1 MDVEHRNMTPPKF
14 TPNDLEEPRLGP
26 FETLLLGGGLALF
39 LALLYEMRS
48 FLNPPLIAI
57 AATILLWPMRRYRS
71 VRALLFSGG
80 FLLLFWLLSQLRVV
94 LIPFIVAYLLAYLA
108 NPLVDLLER
117 RLNVP
122 RWVSALAVTVL
133 VVGALAAILLLL
145 VPAIVGQLVELIR
158 KMLDSV
164 GELRRWLSENPL
176 LDRLEEVLPID
187 RQALVQQFTAFLQTQ
202 LNALTGRLPETLA
215 TVVQSIG
222 SLLGAL
228 TVLAI
233 LPMLI
238 FYTLKDYPKLR
249 DALISLFPKHNGRRD
264 YLMYAGTVVGN
275 YLRGQL
281 LISLIAAFNVSVALV
296 IFDVP
301 FALLIGLLAGVLNLI
316 PNLGAVVTNI
326 IALLIALL
334 FGDPPLLDA
343 VIVTGVLLG
352 QGLLEA
358 SVLSPHI
365 LSHQVGLHPVL
376 ILLSLFVFGYFLGA
390 FGLLIA
396 VPTTAIL
403 VGFYQSYRE
412 ARQKLAVTT
421 TPETTGVTG

>member
-1 MDVEHRNMTPPKF
+1 MTPPKF
-14 TPNDLEEPRLGP
+14 TPSDSDEPRLGP

-39 LALLYEMRS
+39 LALLYELRE
-48 FLNPPLIAI
+48 FLNPLLIAM
-57 AATILLWPMRRYRS
+57 AALILLWPLRRYRS
-71 VRALLFSGG
+71 VRALLRSGG
-80 FLLLFWLLSQLRVV
+80 FLLLFWVLSQLQSV
-94 LIPFIVAYLLAYLA
+94 LLPFVVAYLLAYLT

-117 RLNVP
+117 RLSVP
-122 RWVSALAVTVL
+122 RWVSAWAVTIL
-133 VVGALAAILLLL
+133 VVGVIGAMLLWL
-145 VPAIVGQLVELIR
+145 VPAIVGQLIELLR
-158 KMLDSV
+158 QLLDSMAQ
-164 GELRRWLSENPL
+164 LRQWLHESPL
-176 LDRLEEVLPID
+176 LDRLEEVLPFD
-187 RQALVQQFTAFLQTQ
+187 RQALIQQLTAFLQAQ
-202 LNALTGRLPETLA
+202 LNTLTEKLPGTLA
-215 TVVQSIG
+215 ALAQSIG
-222 SLLGAL
+222 SLLGVL

-238 FYTLKDYPKLR
+238 FYTLKDYPRLSQ
-249 DALISLFPKHNGRRD
+249 ALINLFPKHNGRRD

-275 YLRGQL
+275 YLRGQV

-316 PNLGAVVTNI
+316 PNLGAVLTNI

-334 FGDPPLLDA
+334 FGDPPWLDA
-343 VIVTGVLLG
+343 VIVTAVLLG

-396 VPTTAIL
+396 VPTTAIM

-412 ARQKLAVTT
+412 AREKLAVS
-421 TPETTGVTG
+421 TPSEATSVAE

>member
-39 LALLYEMRS
+39 LALLYEMRE
-48 FLNPPLIAI
+48 FLSPPLIAI
-57 AATILLWPMRRYRS
+57 AATILLWPLRRYRS

-94 LIPFIVAYLLAYLA
+94 LIPFVVAYLLAYLS

-117 RLNVP
+117 RLHVP
-122 RWVSALAVTVL
+122 RWVSALTVTVL

-145 VPAIVGQLVELIR
+145 IPTIVGQLVELIR
-158 KMLDSV
+158 QMLDSV
-164 GELRRWLSENPL
+164 GELRRWLYENPL

-187 RQALVQQFTAFLQTQ
+187 RQALIQQFTTFLQTQ
-202 LNALTGRLPETLA
+202 LNALTGKLPDTLA
-215 TVVQSIG
+215 TVAQSIG

-281 LISLIAAFNVSVALV
+281 LISLIAAFNVSVALL

-301 FALLIGLLAGVLNLI
+301 FGLLIGLLAGVLNLI
-316 PNLGAVVTNI
+316 PNLGAVLTNI

-412 ARQKLAVTT
+412 AREKLAITT
-421 TPETTGVTG
+421 TPESTEVTE

>member
-1 MDVEHRNMTPPKF
+1 MTPPKF

-39 LALLYEMRS
+39 LALLYEMRE

-57 AATILLWPMRRYRS
+57 AATILLWPLRRYRS
-71 VRALLFSGG
+71 VRALLLSGG

-94 LIPFIVAYLLAYLA
+94 LIPFVVAYLLAYLS

-117 RLNVP
+117 RLHVP
-122 RWVSALAVTVL
+122 RWVSALTVTVL

-145 VPAIVGQLVELIR
+145 IPTIVGQLVELIR
-158 KMLDSV
+158 QMLNSV
-164 GELRRWLSENPL
+164 GELRRWLYENPL

-187 RQALVQQFTAFLQTQ
+187 RQALIQQFTTFLQQQ
-202 LNALTGRLPETLA
+202 LNALTQSLPDALA
-215 TVVQSIG
+215 TVAQSIG

-281 LISLIAAFNVSVALV
+281 LISLIAAFNVSVALL

-301 FALLIGLLAGVLNLI
+301 FGLLIGLLAGVLNLI
-316 PNLGAVVTNI
+316 PNLGAVLTNI

-412 ARQKLAVTT
+412 AREKLAGAT
-421 TPETTGVTG
+421 TPESTEVTE